1 MKNQTILIVDDN
13 QDSLDLMQEI
23 LTPHGYEVICAV
35 SALRASQQKTLP
47 GGEQERNEAGTI
59 T

>member
-13 QDSLDLMQEI
+13 QDSLDLMREI
-23 LTPHGYEVICAV
+23 LTPHGYEVICTA
-35 SALRASQQKTLP
+35 SGLRASQQETLP

>member
-23 LTPHGYEVICAV
+23 LTPHGYEVI
-35 SALRASQQKTLP
+35 SAASGLRASQQETLP
-47 GGEQERNEAGTI
+47 GVEQELNEAGTK

>member
-23 LTPHGYEVICAV
+23 LTPHGYEVICAA
-35 SALRASQQKTLP
+35 SGLRASQ
-47 GGEQERNEAGTI
+47 
-59 T
+59 

>member
-13 QDSLDLMQEI
+13 QDSIDLMQEI
-23 LTPHGYEVICAV
+23 LTPHGYEVICTT
-35 SALRASQQKTLP
+35 SGLRASQQETFP
-47 GGEQERNEAGTI
+47 GGEQERNEVGTI